1 MPEQLS
7 AEAYET
13 RRAALVRE
21 LGLMDDDGNQEAYDR
36 IARLAKRIFGTE
48 IVLITF
54 MDSDRQWFKSHL
66 GTDMTE
72 NRRDQTF
79 CTHTIADKKTL
90 VVEDAST
97 DPRFRANPFVLGG
110 PKIRFYAGEPLNTHD
125 GHPVGTICL
134 VDHHPRQFPEEDRNT
149 LRDLAELVMTQVR
162 ADRDLTY
169 RDAATKMPNRI
180 QFFADLRDISRVA
193 GGGSRW
199 VVVVEL
205 TGLPEANEA
214 VRALGLGYFYD
225 QIIHGASVL
234 RSSLPNHTIYHVG
247 PTHLA
252 FCLDGAADATATLNQ
267 MSVELREPFA
277 TSSGIPAKLGPGFGA
292 RRLAGKDL
300 GSPDVLRTLLQAA
313 REARDKGQGVAL
325 YDPIADAA
333 QKRAYSLVVEM
344 PRALAEN
351 ELFLMYQPRID
362 AKTGGCDSAEALLRW
377 KHPVHGLV
385 SPGEFL
391 PLITKTPLIQD
402 LTNWV
407 MHAVCRQLVAWAS
420 AGILLRC
427 SFNIS
432 ARNLEEEG
440 FVDRLADAVAEH
452 GLTAEQLEVEVVE
465 DVSVMEND
473 QILSRL
479 NAIRDLG
486 VTIAVDDFGTGYS
499 NLAYLLELPASVLKL
514 DRSIVA
520 GILTKRSYATA
531 TRSIITMGHQLGYR
545 IVAEGIETEEIRE
558 RLIKWGCDELQGYL
572 FSKPLE
578 PPAFEQW
585 ISSSYASETVLDEPQ
600 HP

>member
-7 AEAYET
+7 PEAYEI

-36 IARLAKRIFGTE
+36 IARLAKRIFDTE

-79 CTHTIADKKTL
+79 CTHTIAQKKTL

-97 DPRFRANPFVLGG
+97 DPRFRDNPFVLGG
-110 PKIRFYAGEPLNTHD
+110 PQIRFYAGEPLNTHD

-134 VDHHPRQFPEEDRNT
+134 VDHHPRQFSKEDRDT
-149 LRDLAELVMTQVR
+149 LRDLADLVMTQVR
-162 ADRDLTY
+162 VDRDLTY

-180 QFFADLRDISRVA
+180 QFFADLRDVSRVHNKA
-193 GGGSRW
+193 SRW
-199 VVVVEL
+199 VIVVEL
-205 TGLPEANEA
+205 IGMPESNEA
-214 VRALGLGYFYD
+214 VRALGLGYLYD
-225 QIIHGASVL
+225 QIAHAASVL
-234 RSSLPNHTIYHVG
+234 RSSLPGHTIYHVG

-252 FCLDGAADATATLNQ
+252 FCLAGEDDALTILSKLYA
-267 MSVELREPFA
+267 ELREPFA
-277 TSSGIPAKLGPGFGA
+277 TSSGIPAKLSPGFGA
-292 RRLAGKDL
+292 RKLAGAEL

-313 REARDKGQGVAL
+313 RQARGNGQGVAL

-333 QKRAYSLVVEM
+333 QKRAYSLVAEM
-344 PRALAEN
+344 PRALAGN
-351 ELFLMYQPRID
+351 ELFLVFQPRIN
-362 AKTGGCDSAEALLRW
+362 AKTRRCESAEALLRW
-377 KHPVHGLV
+377 QHPVHGLV

-402 LTNWV
+402 LTDWV
-407 MHAVCRQLVAWAS
+407 MHAVCRQVSAWRS
-420 AGILLRC
+420 AGIDIRC

-432 ARNLEEEG
+432 ARNLEEDG
-440 FVDRLADAVAEH
+440 FVER
-452 GLTAEQLEVEVVE
+452 LTAAIVEYGVNAKQLEVEIVE
-465 DVSVMEND
+465 DVSVLED
-473 QILSRL
+473 DKILSRL

-486 VTIAVDDFGTGYS
+486 VTIAIDDFGTGYS
-499 NLAYLLELPASVLKL
+499 NLAYLLELPATVLKL

-531 TRSIITMGHQLGYR
+531 AQSIIAMGHQLGYR
-545 IVAEGIETEEIRE
+545 IVAEGIETDEISDRMVE
-558 RLIKWGCDELQGYL
+558 WGCDEMQGYL
-572 FSKPLE
+572 FSKPLSIE
-578 PPAFEQW
+578 IFEQ
-585 ISSSYASETVLDEPQ
+585 YLRD
-600 HP
+600 

>member
-1 MPEQLS
+1 
-7 AEAYET
+7 
-13 RRAALVRE
+13 
-21 LGLMDDDGNQEAYDR
+21 MDDDGSQEAYDR

-79 CTHTIADKKTL
+79 CTHTIAQKKTL
-90 VVEDAST
+90 VVEDASI
-97 DPRFRANPFVLGG
+97 DPRFRDNPFVLGG
-110 PKIRFYAGEPLNTHD
+110 PQIRFYAGEPLNTHD

-134 VDHHPRQFPEEDRNT
+134 VDHHPRLFSDDDRDT
-149 LRDLAELVMTQVR
+149 LRDIAELVMTQVR
-162 ADRDLTY
+162 VDRDLTY

-180 QFFADLRDISRVA
+180 QFFADLRDIARVQ

-199 VVVVEL
+199 VVVAEL
-205 TGLPEANEA
+205 IGLPESNEA
-214 VRALGLGYFYD
+214 VRALGLGYLYD
-225 QIIHGASVL
+225 QIIHAATVL
-234 RSSLPNHTIYHVG
+234 RLSLPDHTIYHVG

-252 FCLDGAADATATLNQ
+252 FCLDGETAATAILDQ
-267 MSVELREPFA
+267 ISVELRRPFA
-277 TSSGIPAKLGPGFGA
+277 TSSGIPAKLAPGFGA
-292 RRLAGKDL
+292 RRLVGAEL

-313 REARDKGQGVAL
+313 REARDNGQGAAL

-333 QKRAYSLVVEM
+333 QKRAYSLVTEL
-344 PRALAEN
+344 PRAMVEN
-351 ELFLMYQPRID
+351 ELFLVYQPRID
-362 AKTGGCDSAEALLRW
+362 AKAGGCDNAEALLRW

-407 MHAVCRQLVAWAS
+407 MHAVCRQLASWSS
-420 AGILLRC
+420 AGIKVRC

-440 FVDRLADAVAEH
+440 FVDRLAAAIVEN
-452 GLTAEQLEVEVVE
+452 GVTAEKLEVEVVE
-465 DVSVMEND
+465 DVSVTEND

-486 VTIAVDDFGTGYS
+486 VTIAIDDFGTGYS
-499 NLAYLLELPASVLKL
+499 NLAYLLKLPATVLKL

-545 IVAEGIETEEIRE
+545 IVAEGVETGDIRE
-558 RLIKWGCDELQGYL
+558 RLEKWGCDELQGYL

-578 PPAFEQW
+578 AAAFEQW
-585 ISSSYASETVLDEPQ
+585 LSRTYP
-600 HP
+600 

>member
-7 AEAYET
+7 PEAYEI
-13 RRAALVRE
+13 RRVALVRE

-66 GTDMTE
+66 GTEMTE

-79 CTHTIADKKTL
+79 CAHTIAQKTTL

-97 DPRFRANPFVLGG
+97 DPRFANNPFVIGG
-110 PKIRFYAGEPLNTHD
+110 PQIRFYAGEPLNTHD

-134 VDHHPRQFPEEDRNT
+134 VDHHPRQFSENDRDT

-162 ADRDLTY
+162 AERDLTY

-180 QFFADLRDISRVA
+180 QFFADLRDISRVEND
-193 GGGSRW
+193 GSRW
-199 VVVVEL
+199 VVVAEL
-205 TGLPEANEA
+205 VGLPEANEA

-225 QIIHGASVL
+225 QIIHAAAIL
-234 RSSLPNHTIYHVG
+234 RSSLPSHIIYHVG

-252 FCLDGAADATATLNQ
+252 FCLDDEANATAILNDI
-267 MSVELREPFA
+267 SVELRKPF
-277 TSSGIPAKLGPGFGA
+277 TTTSGIPAKLASGFGA
-292 RRLAGKDL
+292 RRLAGTDL

-325 YDPIADAA
+325 YSPIADAA
-333 QKRAYSLVVEM
+333 QKRAYSLVTEM
-344 PRALAEN
+344 PRAMAEN
-351 ELFLMYQPRID
+351 ELFLLYQPRID
-362 AKTGGCDSAEALLRW
+362 AETGGCESAEALLRW
-377 KHPVHGLV
+377 RHPIHGLV

-407 MHAVCRQLVAWAS
+407 MRAVCSQLEAWS
-420 AGILLRC
+420 SVGIHTRC

-432 ARNLEEEG
+432 ARNLEEES
-440 FVDRLADAVAEH
+440 FVDRLAAAMVEYGVNGDR
-452 GLTAEQLEVEVVE
+452 LEVEVVE
-465 DVSVMEND
+465 DISVMEND

-486 VTIAVDDFGTGYS
+486 VTIAIDDFGTGYS
-499 NLAYLLELPASVLKL
+499 NLAYLLELPATVLKL

-545 IVAEGIETEEIRE
+545 IVAEGIETEEVRE
-558 RLIKWGCDELQGYL
+558 LLVEWGCDELQGYL

-578 PPAFEQW
+578 TEAFERW
-585 ISSSYASETVLDEPQ
+585 LSNSHSENGL
-600 HP
+600 

>member
-1 MPEQLS
+1 MPENLS
-7 AEAYET
+7 PEAYEI

-21 LGLMDDDGNQEAYDR
+21 LGLMDDDSNQEAYDR
-36 IARLAKRIFGTE
+36 IARLAKRMFGTD

-72 NRRDQTF
+72 NRRDRTF
-79 CTHTIADKKTL
+79 CTHSIADNKTL
-90 VVEDAST
+90 VVEDVSN
-97 DPRFRANPFVLGG
+97 DPRFRHHPFALEGQ
-110 PKIRFYAGEPLNTHD
+110 KICFYAGEPLNTHD

-134 VDHHPRQFPEEDRNT
+134 VDHHPRQFSEDDRNT

-180 QFFADLRDISRVA
+180 QFFSDLRDISRVESDS
-193 GGGSRW
+193 GRW
-199 VVVVEL
+199 VVVGEL
-205 TGLPEANEA
+205 IGLPEANEA

-225 QIIHGASVL
+225 QIIHAASVL

-252 FCLDGAADATATLNQ
+252 FCLDGAADATAILKQ
-267 MSVELREPFA
+267 ISFEVRAPFA
-277 TSSGIPAKLGPGFGA
+277 TSSGIPAKLAPGFGA
-292 RRLAGKDL
+292 RRLSGTDL
-300 GSPDVLRTLLQAA
+300 SSPDVLRTLLQAA
-313 REARDKGQGVAL
+313 REARDSGKGVAL

-333 QKRAYSLVVEM
+333 QKRAYSLVSEM

-351 ELFLMYQPRID
+351 ELFLVFQPRID
-362 AKTGGCDSAEALLRW
+362 TKTGGCHSAEALIRW

-407 MHAVCRQLVAWAS
+407 IHAVCRQLVTWAS
-420 AGILLRC
+420 AGIQISC

-432 ARNLEEEG
+432 ARNLEEER
-440 FVDRLADAVAEH
+440 FVDRLAAAIAEH
-452 GLTAEQLEVEVVE
+452 GVKAEQLEVEVVE

-479 NAIRDLG
+479 NAIRDFGL
-486 VTIAVDDFGTGYS
+486 TIAIDDFGTGYS

-531 TRSIITMGHQLGYR
+531 TRSIITMGRKLGYR
-545 IVAEGIETEEIRE
+545 IVAEGVETEEISK

-572 FSKPLE
+572 FCKPLE
-578 PPAFEQW
+578 AASFERW
-585 ISSSYASETVLDEPQ
+585 LSVSGFEPKRRL
-600 HP
+600 